1 MKVQKIALLMAL
13 VSSSVFADNNI
24 TLDKVTLFLQGAE
37 LQCQATVS
45 LKKGESEIVLTGIAD
60 GIKPDSINVGFD
72 VKSNVKILSVSLDEI
87 IQKLMK
93 ITVKLMH

>member
-37 LQCQATVS
+37 LQC
-45 LKKGESEIVLTGIAD
+45 
-60 GIKPDSINVGFD
+60 
-72 VKSNVKILSVSLDEI
+72 
-87 IQKLMK
+87 
-93 ITVKLMH
+93 